1 MATEMQEDTEKSFF
15 TGKRPWSRIKD
26 RVLGSYMPPYLSKVA
41 LLGRP
46 ILLIDC
52 FAGPGK
58 FGDHEPGS
66 PLIMCRMAVK
76 YAKGRC
82 VCIFVNKE
90 KSHHEELAKT
100 LEDFVQKK
108 IAFPI
113 HGASQA
119 LLKEVQQL
127 AQKYTLF
134 AYLDPFGLKGC
145 EFEAIKTLLETGHKN
160 STEIVVN
167 LSMPTLHRLACR
179 QAVAKGRAETPQV
192 KSLHKLLDQVL
203 GGDYWK
209 KYMFDDKLSSEERE
223 WKVMGEYRSKLK
235 DLLPYVGSCPVR
247 EKEGARIKYF
257 ITFCSRHPDAMVL
270 MNEFMCA
277 AYNSY
282 MHEVALKDAP
292 LLAAMAPDWK
302 VNRQKAKTS
311 LKNAIIETI
320 KSHPKKTRLQL
331 WEYLIQD
338 YFMLY
343 LQSEYRAL
351 VKEMVD
357 SGDLESPTPRPGKR
371 LNDSCIL
378 NLAKKQG

>member
-1 MATEMQEDTEKSFF
+1 
-15 TGKRPWSRIKD
+15 
-26 RVLGSYMPPYLSKVA
+26 
-41 LLGRP
+41 LLV
-46 ILLIDC
+46 DC

-58 FGDHEPGS
+58 FDDNEAGS
-66 PLIMCRMAVK
+66 PLIMCRMAEK
-76 YAKGRC
+76 YAKGHC
-82 VCIFVNKE
+82 VCVFVNKE
-90 KSHHEELAKT
+90 RSHHEALKET
-100 LEDFVQKK
+100 LDEFVRKK

-113 HGASQA
+113 HGDSQA
-119 LLKEVQQL
+119 LLREVQQL
-127 AQKYTLF
+127 ARKFTLF
-134 AYLDPFGLKGC
+134 VYLDPFGLKGC
-145 EFEAIKTLLETGHKN
+145 ELEALEKLLETGHKN

-167 LSMPTLHRLACR
+167 LSMPTLHRFACR
-179 QAVAKGRAETPQV
+179 HAVAKGREDSPQV
-192 KSLHKLLDQVL
+192 KRLHNILDQVL

-235 DLLPYVGSCPVR
+235 NLLQYVGSCPVR

-257 ITFCSRHPDAMVL
+257 ITICSRHPDAIVL

-277 AYNSY
+277 AYNKY
-282 MHEVALKDAP
+282 MHAVALRDAP

-311 LKNAIIETI
+311 LKNAIIATI

-331 WEYLIQD
+331 WEHLIQD
-338 YFMLY
+338 HFMLY

-371 LNDSCIL
+371 LNDNCIL
-378 NLAKKQG
+378 NLAKKQA